1 MCYGYNPDFTV
12 GNTKDNAVPQ
22 ADELAEHLK
31 QIHDEAKA
39 ALTIA
44 NRSYECYYN
53 EKRRQ
58 APKIEIGSKVYL
70 DGSNIQTSRPSKK
83 LDHKRFGPYKVVEQ
97 IGKNSYK
104 LELPKS
110 MRVHPVFHVS
120 LLFPKPTDDFER
132 EPIPLPPIVTPE
144 GEEEYEVEKILDSRL
159 KRRKLEYYIK
169 WKGYGPEESS
179 WEPKS
184 LVANA
189 PLKIAEFHRE
199 HPEAAG
205 P

>member
-22 ADELAEHLK
+22 ANELAEHLK

-44 NRSYECYYN
+44 NRSYERYYN
-53 EKRRQ
+53 EKQRQ
-58 APKIEIGSKVYL
+58 APKIKIGSKVYL
-70 DGSNIQTSRPSKK
+70 DGSNIQTSQPSKK
-83 LDHKRFGPYKVVEQ
+83 LDHKQFGPYKVIEQ

-132 EPIPLPPIVTPE
+132 KPIPLPPIVTPE

-159 KRRKLEYYIK
+159 KHQKLEYYIK

-189 PLKIAEFHRE
+189 PLKIAEFH
-199 HPEAAG
+199 
-205 P
+205 